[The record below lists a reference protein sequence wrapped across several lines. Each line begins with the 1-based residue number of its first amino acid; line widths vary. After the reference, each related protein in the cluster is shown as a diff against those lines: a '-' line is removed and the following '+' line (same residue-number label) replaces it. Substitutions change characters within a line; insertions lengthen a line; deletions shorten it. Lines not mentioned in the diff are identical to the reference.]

1 MLKINLYKN
10 KNQESRQFGK
20 VYGRVENNEPIDIEG
35 LSEHIAMHG
44 SQYTKDVIYG
54 VLIKAAACIK
64 ELALSGQPV
73 KLGNL
78 AIFKAAVT
86 SKPAATADKFDLA
99 TNISAVRLQVRGTG
113 ATATKEMAKGAQLQ
127 LTDMAQRIV
136 RGEIELSNEK
146 GKYIERTTNP

>member
-78 AIFKAAVT
+78 AIFKASVT
-86 SKPAATADKFDLA
+86 SKPAQSADKFDLA

-127 LTDMAQRIV
+127 LTDIAQRIV
-136 RGEIELSNEK
+136 NGEVQLSNEK
-146 GKYIERTTNP
+146 GKYLDGTVNP

>member
-99 TNISAVRLQVRGTG
+99 ANISAVRLQVRGTG

-127 LTDMAQRIV
+127 LTDIAQRIV
-136 RGEIELSNEK
+136 NGEVQLSNEK
-146 GKYIERTTNP
+146 GKYLAGGE

>member
-1 MLKINLYKN
+1 
-10 KNQESRQFGK
+10 
-20 VYGRVENNEPIDIEG
+20 
-35 LSEHIAMHG
+35 MHG

-86 SKPAATADKFDLA
+86 SKPAQSVDKFDLA
-99 TNISAVRLQVRGTG
+99 ANISAVRLQVRGTG

-146 GKYIERTTNP
+146 GKYIEGTTNP

>member
-64 ELALSGQPV
+64 ELAPGH
-73 KLGNL
+73 
-78 AIFKAAVT
+78 
-86 SKPAATADKFDLA
+86 
-99 TNISAVRLQVRGTG
+99 LQGRRHLE
-113 ATATKEMAKGAQLQ
+113 ARR
-127 LTDMAQRIV
+127 DR
-136 RGEIELSNEK
+136 R
-146 GKYIERTTNP
+146 

>member
-44 SQYTKDVIYG
+44 SQFTKDVIYG

-86 SKPAATADKFDLA
+86 SSPAQSAEKFDLR
-99 TNISAVRLQVRGTG
+99 TNITAVRLQVRGTG

-127 LTDMAQRIV
+127 LTDSAQRIV
-136 RGEIELSNEK
+136 NGEVQLSNEK
-146 GKYIERTTNP
+146 GKYLDGTVNP

>member
-44 SQYTKDVIYG
+44 SQFTKDVIYG

-86 SKPAATADKFDLA
+86 SSPAQSAEKFDLR
-99 TNISAVRLQVRGTG
+99 TNSTAVRLQVRGTG

-127 LTDMAQRIV
+127 LTDIAQRIV
-136 RGEIELSNEK
+136 NGEVQLSNEK
-146 GKYIERTTNP
+146 GKYLDGTVNP